1 MGIPP
6 HKSVPRHFGITDV
19 KNMND
24 ALGDP
29 RVQAVLTENL
39 WRYLTVLYIDRRG
52 MNLRNDLAH
61 GLVSVEAFN
70 QSTADIVFQSLLALS
85 LMQKE
90 MAASQ
95 E

>member
-6 HKSVPRHFGITDV
+6 QKSVPRHPGITDV

-29 RVQAVLTENL
+29 RVQAVLTENV
-39 WRYLTVLYIDRRG
+39 WMYLTVLYIDRRG

-61 GLVSVEAFN
+61 GLVSVRAFN
-70 QSTADIVFQSLLALS
+70 QSVADRVFHSLLVLS
-85 LMQKE
+85 LLRKKE
-90 MAASQ
+90 PD
-95 E
+95 